1 MTGIATLWV
10 LPASMR
16 GCSRQ
21 SSGEVDGKI
30 LEGLQE
36 LLGKLYKK
44 TDICGIDSNKLSN
57 DKQIEMIGGFVGR

>member
-1 MTGIATLWV
+1 M
-10 LPASMR
+10 
-16 GCSRQ
+16 
-21 SSGEVDGKI
+21 DGKI